1 MLKGILSLA
10 AAVAVGAAVFANSA
24 SAEDLTKFYSTER
37 VRGYK
42 SGEFMILAEN
52 DVNFRANPALSNN
65 IISCLPRHSLLR
77 ITKEE
82 QPWAEAVWNGQKG
95 YIAAEYLTPA
105 EAEPLLSDEDINFG
119 EWKLDDV
126 FAPENAGLGKLLK
139 EGKEHGDYVYEYND
153 VKISVNRKKHTI
165 TALEG
170 TSSLFATMRGISVGD
185 ETARVVGQY
194 GMPSRIVYFTPEKNE
209 MLKQTMM
216 IGYDFQDDGGYDDA
230 GLDFYIDAHDRV
242 SKIVLHKDK

>member
-1 MLKGILSLA
+1 MLKKVLSLA
-10 AAVAVGAAVFANSA
+10 AIAAVSAAAFANSV

-42 SGEFMILAEN
+42 SGEFMILAED

-65 IISCLPRHSLLR
+65 IISCLPRHSLLL
-77 ITKEE
+77 ITKDE

-95 YIAAEYLTPA
+95 YIATEYLTPA
-105 EAEPLLSDEDINFG
+105 EAEPLLNDEDINFG

-126 FAPENAGLGKLLK
+126 FMPENAGLGKLLK
-139 EGKEHGDYVYEYND
+139 EGKQGKDYVYEYND

-165 TALEG
+165 TAMEG
-170 TSSLFATMRGISVGD
+170 TSPLFATMRGVSAGD

-194 GMPSRIVYFTPEKNE
+194 GMPNRVVYFEPEKGE
-209 MLKQTMM
+209 TVKETMM
-216 IGYDFQDDGGYDDA
+216 IGYDFPQEGEYEEA

-242 SKIVLHKDK
+242 AKIVLRKDN